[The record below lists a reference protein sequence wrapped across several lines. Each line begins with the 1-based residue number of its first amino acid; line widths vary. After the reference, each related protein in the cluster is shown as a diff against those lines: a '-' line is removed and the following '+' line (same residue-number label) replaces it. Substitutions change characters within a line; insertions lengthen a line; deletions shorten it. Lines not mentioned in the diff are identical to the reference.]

1 LVRTEEQTVDE
12 VSKQPA
18 LPMTWRP
25 RAMRWVAYG
34 LALLVVATMG
44 VLAATLPPDWRI
56 QDRVMLFGLGLVIA
70 AILHLLGRPRLVATE
85 RNVTVVNSIRTHVLA
100 WPEIVDAQMREGE
113 PWPSVDL
120 SDGSTLA
127 VMGIQSAD
135 GDLARRNLAEFRTLL
150 HQRGETPEPE
160 RG

>member
-1 LVRTEEQTVDE
+1 MDE
-12 VSKQPA
+12 VSKQPT

-34 LALLVVATMG
+34 LALLILATMG
-44 VLAATLPPDWRI
+44 VLSATLPVDWRI
-56 QDRVMLFGLGLVIA
+56 QDRVMLFGLGLAIA
-70 AILHLLGRPRLVATE
+70 AVLHLLGRPRLVATQ
-85 RNVTVVNSIRTHVLA
+85 RNVTIVNSIRTHVLA
-100 WPEIVDAQMREGE
+100 WPEIIDAQMREGE

-135 GDLARRNLAEFRTLL
+135 GELARRQLGEFQALL
-150 HQRGETPEPE
+150 HERGETQEPD
-160 RG
+160 RDGS

>member
-1 LVRTEEQTVDE
+1 MDE
-12 VSKQPA
+12 VSKKPT

-34 LALLVVATMG
+34 LALLIVATMG
-44 VLAATLPPDWRI
+44 VLSATLPQDWRL

-70 AILHLLGRPRLVATE
+70 AVLHLLGRPRLVATR
-85 RNVTVVNSIRTHVLA
+85 RNVTIVNSIRTHVLA

-135 GDLARRNLAEFRTLL
+135 GELARRQLRDFRSLL
-150 HQRGETPEPE
+150 HERGEAQEPD

>member
-1 LVRTEEQTVDE
+1 
-12 VSKQPA
+12 
-18 LPMTWRP
+18 
-25 RAMRWVAYG
+25 MRWVAYG

-44 VLAATLPPDWRI
+44 VLAATLPPDWRV

-135 GDLARRNLAEFRTLL
+135 GDLARRNLADFRTLL